1 MRRAFRNTT
10 IFHAGGTVGA
20 LLLELVRAIA
30 PTLTSPAAVLVLPCL
45 HLTDDGVPN
54 DSNTPT
60 FATCVLFVKNR
71 RWAGVPFIFKAG
83 KALNETKAEASN
95 FA

>member
-1 MRRAFRNTT
+1 M
-10 IFHAGGTVGA
+10 
-20 LLLELVRAIA
+20 
-30 PTLTSPAAVLVLPCL
+30 PCL
-45 HLTDDGVPN
+45 ASVDAGVPG

-83 KALNETKAEASN
+83 KALNETKAEASIGS
-95 FA
+95 